1 MRGLRAWLQ
10 RHRRDRD
17 LRRELDFHLE
27 AHARD
32 LIAGG
37 LPPDEA
43 RRRARL
49 ALGGVDQI
57 AELVRDGRPDAWIDH
72 LVHDLR
78 DACRSLKR
86 TPGLTA
92 AVVTLITLVIG
103 GNTTV
108 FSIMHGILTKPA
120 PGVQAPDL
128 VTIDL
133 IVNGRPNPGGN
144 SYLNY
149 LDYAAQST
157 TVRPLMV
164 AHYERFTFTIPA
176 GSYSLRGDAVST
188 NYFDTLGIRP
198 IAGRAFTDEDDRAQ
212 PAALPAV
219 VSERVWQRQLAGAH
233 DVVGQTITLNG
244 LSAVIVGITPA
255 RFAGVVLG
263 ASSDIWVPL
272 IPYARA
278 HQAEHELADRADM
291 GMGIFGRLAPATP
304 LRQAQAEFAAISRR
318 LETAYPESNKG
329 QVAQPIAYSALA
341 TGSLLSRQG
350 GQMLAIFSVI
360 TLLTVLIV
368 CANVANLMLARAAAR
383 QRELALRQSLG
394 ASRLRIVR
402 MLLAEGVLV
411 SLVAWVMAFACA
423 FAVARLLARLLPPD
437 PSGTTLDA
445 DFTPDWKVAAY
456 AMALALLVTVA
467 FTLAPAIRAW
477 QQEVLPWLKA
487 GEHGV
492 VEGRSKLVSALV
504 VMQLAFSV
512 LLLTCA
518 GLAYRSLST
527 MSQLDLGYKT
537 DHLLLAAVYTAGS
550 AATPDAN
557 RILLEQLQ
565 ERMRAIPGVASV
577 SHSRY
582 LHSGWSQQVR
592 RLGSGTPVH
601 ADQNYVGPGYLE
613 ALGMS
618 PLAGREFGG
627 REGSRANPGAIINQH
642 LAEAL
647 WPGDPAVG
655 QTMIVGKDQQAVEV
669 VGVMPNALFS
679 GFRRDASLNFVLR
692 SELQEPGPPGE
703 TTFYSQVQRE
713 PRRRRGRSQPCRAR
727 SGRQGAGRG
736 HSHDG
741 ETARERSLA
750 GAGDS
755 HAADGL
761 RDRLADD
768 RRDRP
773 VRRRRLQHAAQ
784 DARLRRPHRAR
795 RVVAAHPGRCARR
808 GPSDDGGG
816 ARDRVGAQRRSR
828 HGAQRSALWR
838 QPDRRPHVSR
848 GVRGARRGVAGGVL
862 SPAREGDAHRSDA
875 GAAAGMSASDDVRR
889 LARFACFVPSRS
901 GQLHSPRTRLSR

>member
-10 RHRRDRD
+10 RRRRDRD
-17 LRRELDFHLE
+17 LQRELDFHIE
-27 AHARD
+27 AHAQD
-32 LIAGG
+32 LTAGG
-37 LPPDEA
+37 LQPDEA

-92 AVVTLITLVIG
+92 AVVTLIALVIG

-120 PGVQAPDL
+120 PGVQARDL

-144 SYLNY
+144 SYPNY

-164 AHYERFTFTIPA
+164 DHYERFTLTIPN

-198 IAGRAFTDEDDRAQ
+198 IAGRAFTDEDDHA
-212 PAALPAV
+212 PSAGLPVV
-219 VSERVWQRQLAGAH
+219 VSERVWQRQFASAP
-233 DVVGQTITLNG
+233 DVVGQAIGLNG
-244 LSAVIVGITPA
+244 LPAVVVGIAPP

-272 IPYARA
+272 IPFARA
-278 HQAEHELADRADM
+278 HQTERELVDRADM

-304 LRQAQAEFAAISRR
+304 LRQAQAEFEAISRR
-318 LETAYPESNKG
+318 VESANPDTNKG
-329 QVAQPIAYSALA
+329 QVALPIAYSALA

-394 ASRLRIVR
+394 ASRTRIVR

-423 FAVARLLARLLPPD
+423 FAVARLLARLVPPD
-437 PSGTTLDA
+437 PSGTTINA

-456 AMALALLVTVA
+456 AMVLALFGTLA

-492 VEGRSKLVSALV
+492 VEGRSKLASALV
-504 VMQLAFSV
+504 VMQLAFSM

-527 MSQLDLGYKT
+527 MSRVDVGYKA
-537 DHLLLAAVYTAGS
+537 DHLLLAAVNTAGS
-550 AATPDAN
+550 AATPEAN

-565 ERMRAIPGVASV
+565 DRMRAIPGVVAV
-577 SHSRY
+577 SHSRF
-582 LHSGWSQQVR
+582 LNSGWSQQVR
-592 RLGSGTPVH
+592 RPGTGTPVR
-601 ADQNYVGPGYLE
+601 ADQNYVGPNYLE
-613 ALGMS
+613 ALGMA
-618 PLAGREFGG
+618 PLAGREFAQ
-627 REGSRANPGAIINQH
+627 REGPAAKPGAIINQH
-642 LAEAL
+642 LAETL
-647 WPGDPAVG
+647 WPGDSAVG

-669 VGVMPNALFS
+669 VGVMPNALLS
-679 GFRRDASLNFVLR
+679 GLRRDASQNFVLR
-692 SELQEPGPPGE
+692 SELQEPGIPGAA
-703 TTFYSQVQRE
+703 TFYLRYTASLDAVASALSRAVSEADARVPVVAIRTMEKQLESERWPVLAIITLLTVFAIGSLTIAIIGQYAVVAFSM
-713 PRRRRGRSQPCRAR
+713 RRRTRDFGVRIAL
-727 SGRQGAGRG
+727 GAS
-736 HSHDG
+736 SHRILRTVLG
-741 ETARERSLA
+741 EGLRMTALGLAVGLALSLA
-750 GAGDS
+750 AGT
-755 HAADGL
+755 ALRGL
-761 RDRLADD
+761 LYGVS
-768 RRDRP
+768 P
-773 VRRRRLQHAAQ
+773 T
-784 DARLRRPHRAR
+784 DARTYLAVFVALAAASLVACYLPAR
-795 RVVAAHPGRCARR
+795 RATRIDPM
-808 GPSDDGGG
+808 
-816 ARDRVGAQRRSR
+816 Q
-828 HGAQRSALWR
+828 ALR
-838 QPDRRPHVSR
+838 Q
-848 GVRGARRGVAGGVL
+848 
-862 SPAREGDAHRSDA
+862 E
-875 GAAAGMSASDDVRR
+875 
-889 LARFACFVPSRS
+889 
-901 GQLHSPRTRLSR
+901 